1 MSDDE
6 HKCAK
11 CCFAERARLRVCV
24 LVLTVLAYL
33 RDTLRILVATDNH
46 LVCDQG
52 TSAKRGLADE
62 HSELIVVQG
71 VWEKDE
77 FRKDDSFIAFEEIL
91 KLAQKEEVDLV
102 LLGGDLFHDNKPSR
116 STIVRAIDI
125 LTRYTLS
132 DKPVKFQVLSNQ
144 AQNFASG

>member
-1 MSDDE
+1 M
-6 HKCAK
+6 
-11 CCFAERARLRVCV
+11 
-24 LVLTVLAYL
+24 
-33 RDTLRILVATDNH
+33 
-46 LVCDQG
+46 
-52 TSAKRGLADE
+52 
-62 HSELIVVQG
+62 QG

-77 FRKDDSFIAFEEIL
+77 IRKDDSFVTFEEIL
-91 KLAQKEEVDLV
+91 QYAQEQAVDLV

-144 AQNFASG
+144 SENFVSG

>member
-1 MSDDE
+1 M
-6 HKCAK
+6 
-11 CCFAERARLRVCV
+11 
-24 LVLTVLAYL
+24 
-33 RDTLRILVATDNH
+33 VATDNH
-46 LVCDQG
+46 LVSDLTQDVC
-52 TSAKRGLADE
+52 AKAADRPPKKP
-62 HSELIVVQG
+62 LQG

-77 FRKDDSFIAFEEIL
+77 IRKDDSFVTFEEIL
-91 KLAQKEEVDLV
+91 QYAQEQAVDLV

-144 AQNFASG
+144 SENFVSG

>member
-1 MSDDE
+1 M
-6 HKCAK
+6 
-11 CCFAERARLRVCV
+11 
-24 LVLTVLAYL
+24 
-33 RDTLRILVATDNH
+33 
-46 LVCDQG
+46 
-52 TSAKRGLADE
+52 
-62 HSELIVVQG
+62 
-71 VWEKDE
+71 WEKDE
-77 FRKDDSFIAFEEIL
+77 IRKDDSFVAFEEIL